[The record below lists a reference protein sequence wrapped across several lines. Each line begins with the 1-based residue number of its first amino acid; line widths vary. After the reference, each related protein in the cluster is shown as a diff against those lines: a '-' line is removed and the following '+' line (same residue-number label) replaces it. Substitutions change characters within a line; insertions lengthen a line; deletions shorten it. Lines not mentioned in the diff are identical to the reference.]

1 MASSY
6 NRELKEIVD
15 RNRSIISTAF
25 HSNID
30 QLRSFFNEIKALVQ
44 RNSSIPR
51 SDTYY
56 KTFYMQMWNSMIS
69 FRGGGRLI
77 GDSANCK
84 FTIAK
89 VRFVPQGNE
98 IGMYFKIVNQASQL
112 HPPHTRGGEDLVICD
127 VVSATIM
134 ERLRSRYASIS
145 VHFPIYIDSSVGQYI
160 GTRNQEYWTYNDIHY
175 ENEKSIHNYSSVINP
190 YDKYITYKD
199 RCVIMI
205 YESVNLLSFEKVFTN
220 YKNDKSSPT
229 NVMKCLN
236 VLFDFYDL
244 VNSLKF
250 LGVYYGFMHNDLHS
264 ANIIYNE
271 DTGRVMIIDLG
282 RVSYRK
288 YIDSP
293 STQINADVAYQ
304 FYKLGYNDLYSD
316 IRSGIN
322 SYKDLYSN
330 KRLFRY
336 RLSEK
341 VSSSIT
347 DKNIYYGFIYDL
359 ITLTL
364 QFYIKSLYFLSDRNP
379 TLNNHIKPYLMNIVK
394 INYGG
399 NTNNLLSPYN
409 FEMTTVDIPTLI
421 TNFNAAKDFIS
432 TLNDSHYID
441 AADVEKVKDFYNE
454 IANGLLMTAI
464 FFHASGAG
472 IPGGRRMIINPRVH
486 DPNDGYMFDPNMP
499 MYWALQIMDNV
510 KLSDFYVFLSH
521 IYNDHRYT
529 AAMNRIDFINAIF
542 DSRIE
547 LPTDL
552 SLGGTTMKENPHPEI
567 HIGTTIKEDSYLV
580 NGIDFGITPNK
591 STKSLKQYSF
601 KILTPVFTTISK
613 QKIDT
618 NIEILIENYTDVM
631 NNKFKQQINYPLINS
646 DTEKEV
652 KLSEL
657 KSIKSPRANSKSK
670 SK

>member
-1 MASSY
+1 MADRY
-6 NRELKEIVD
+6 NHDLNAIIV
-15 RNRSIISTAF
+15 RNRPIISTSF

-56 KTFYMQMWNSMIS
+56 KTFYMQMWNSMTS

-89 VRFVPQGNE
+89 IMFASGGNE
-98 IGMYFKIVNQASQL
+98 VGMYFKIVNQDSQF
-112 HPPHTRGGEDLVICD
+112 HPPHTSGGEDLVICD

-134 ERLRSRYASIS
+134 ERLRSRYANIS
-145 VHFPIYIDSSVGQYI
+145 VHFPRYVDSSIGQYI
-160 GTRNQEYWTYNDIHY
+160 GTRNQEYWTYNDIPY
-175 ENEKSIHNYSSVINP
+175 DNEKSIHNYSSVINP
-190 YDKYITYKD
+190 YDRSIKYKD
-199 RCVIMI
+199 RCVIMV
-205 YESVNLLSFEKVFTN
+205 YEAVNLLSFEKVFTN
-220 YKNDKSSPT
+220 YKNDKSAT
-229 NVMKCLN
+229 NIMKCLN

-244 VNSLKF
+244 VNSLKY

-271 DTGRVMIIDLG
+271 DTRRVMIIDLG

-336 RLSEK
+336 QLSEK
-341 VSSSIT
+341 VYSSIT
-347 DKNIYYGFIYDL
+347 DKKIYYGFIYDL

-379 TLNNHIKPYLMNIVK
+379 TLNNHIKPYLMNIVN

-409 FEMTTVDIPTLI
+409 FEMTTVDIQTLI
-421 TNFNAAKDFIS
+421 GNFNAAKDFIS
-432 TLNDSHYID
+432 TLNDSHHIA
-441 AADVEKVKDFYNE
+441 AADVEKVRDFYDE

-472 IPGGRRMIINPRVH
+472 IPSGRRMIINPRVH
-486 DPNDGYMFDPNMP
+486 DPNDRRMFDPDMP
-499 MYWALQIMDNV
+499 MYWALQITKV
-510 KLSDFYVFLSH
+510 KLSDFYAFLSQ
-521 IYNDHRYT
+521 IYNNPRYPHYK
-529 AAMNRIDFINAIF
+529 AVMNRIDFISAIF

-547 LPTDL
+547 LPTDV
-552 SLGGTTMKENPHPEI
+552 SLGGATMKENPHPEI
-567 HIGTTIKEDSYLV
+567 DIGTTIKDDSYLV
-580 NGIDFGITPNK
+580 NGIDFGIKSNK
-591 STKSLKQYSF
+591 SIKSLKQYSF
-601 KILTPVFTTISK
+601 KRLTPVFSTISK
-613 QKIDT
+613 KNSDVPIDT
-618 NIEILIENYTDVM
+618 LIENYTDVM
-631 NNKFKQQINYPLINS
+631 NNKFEQQINYPIIDSKTGKKIEPPVFELS
-646 DTEKEV
+646 D
-652 KLSEL
+652 
-657 KSIKSPRANSKSK
+657 SPRAKSK
-670 SK
+670 SE